1 MLRRNLLKSML
12 IAPIAPIILIS
23 SDKTGEVEYNV
34 KDRMSMEICDN
45 YIKKTHVTKTG
56 TIIRKEVYTD
66 FTPST
71 GKVKT
76 SFQCLIG
83 FDTELIV
90 IGFTGKPYVKVD
102 QWFLIEA

>member
-1 MLRRNLLKSML
+1 MFRRQFLQMLATVPFFAGK
-12 IAPIAPIILIS
+12 ITT
-23 SDKTGEVEYNV
+23 KEEKEYNV